1 MIHRIAGLW
10 VGSKTWTKP
19 SSSCANFS
27 FSSTLLGIFC
37 FFDLFVDIDPLR
49 SAFAAW
55 VTSLSQKTKYSRHLK
70 ICALCKDLWLS
81 IPFWSHC
88 STWTWVGATGWTPF
102 SRATRLNVWCSYC
115 QFIRKEGKMEWNM
128 LSSQAAYV
136 IPYLDCMVNP
146 ASL

>member
-1 MIHRIAGLW
+1 MTHRIAGLW
-10 VGSKTWTKP
+10 VGSKAWTKP

-37 FFDLFVDIDPLR
+37 FFDLFVDIDPLH

-88 STWTWVGATGWTPF
+88 STWTWVRATGW
-102 SRATRLNVWCSYC
+102 TRLNVWCSYC

-128 LSSQAAYV
+128 LSAQAAYV
-136 IPYLDCMVNP
+136 TPYLGSHGKP
-146 ASL
+146 SILITI